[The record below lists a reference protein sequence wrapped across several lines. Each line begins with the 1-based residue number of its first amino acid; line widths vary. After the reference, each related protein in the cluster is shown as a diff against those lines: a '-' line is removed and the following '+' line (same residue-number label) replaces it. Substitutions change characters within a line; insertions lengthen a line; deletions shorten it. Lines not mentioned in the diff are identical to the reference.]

1 MLLLAV
7 SLAVVFFV
15 QLYWLVGGTKQ
26 NQFLLL
32 GFLLF
37 GFALLPATMT
47 IAIVLSS
54 FVYAVLL
61 KGGRLPAA
69 MIAVVCLLPLVA
81 NKLFPAV
88 FARVNLMGL
97 SYFSFLL
104 LGVFIDLRRTP
115 VEGLMRPSNFFSLVA
130 FVPILPIG
138 PIERVGN
145 LGRQLLV
152 PRKWQWSHF
161 TTGVLLIAFGIF
173 KKVVIADRLSEL
185 AVDSGRDSLEYYGA
199 RMWAF
204 SLLSL
209 LQIFA
214 DFSSIVDIVRGLAR
228 LLGFNIIDNFD
239 RPYMSDS
246 IQDIWRRWHI
256 SLVSWLRDF
265 VYTPIALKT
274 RSVLA
279 ASAVVMLI
287 IGMWHEASWRFAL
300 WSAYWISVFW
310 IAVMLRKNGIRIHL
324 PALPKRLAMI
334 CVMAISTIFML
345 PTSFDELVIFAGNF
359 FRFSGA
365 VSRELNVSTMNLSI
379 ALLGFAV
386 VIGLDQVSD
395 KLKFSF
401 RTPSG
406 GVESRGFHLVSL
418 LTAFLLLTLSVALA
432 AGSWEKFVYLRY

>member
-1 MLLLAV
+1 LL
-7 SLAVVFFV
+7 
-15 QLYWLVGGTKQ
+15 T
-26 NQFLLL
+26 

-37 GFALLPATMT
+37 GLALLPTTMT
-47 IAIVLSS
+47 IAIALSS
-54 FVYAVLL
+54 FVYLVLL
-61 KGGRLPAA
+61 RGARVPTPV
-69 MIAVVCLLPLVA
+69 IATICLLPLVA
-81 NKLFPAV
+81 IKVFPTS
-88 FARVNLMGL
+88 FQHVNLMGL

-104 LGVFIDLRRTP
+104 LGVFFDLRRSP
-115 VEGLMRPSNFFSLVA
+115 IEGLMRPSNFFCLVA
-130 FVPILPIG
+130 FVPAFPVG

-152 PRKWQWSHF
+152 PRNWQWSHF
-161 TTGVLLIAFGIF
+161 TTGVLLIALGIF

-209 LQIFA
+209 LQVFA
-214 DFSSIVDIVRGLAR
+214 DFSSIVDIVRGFAR

-239 RPYMSDS
+239 RPYLADS

-265 VYTPIALKT
+265 VYTPIAIKT
-274 RSVLA
+274 RSVVA
-279 ASAVVMLI
+279 ASAAVMLI

-300 WSAYWISVFW
+300 WSIYWISLFW
-310 IAVMLRKNGIRIHL
+310 IAVLLRKNGIRIPL
-324 PALPKRLAMI
+324 PAFPKRLAMI
-334 CVMAISTIFML
+334 CVMAASTIFIM
-345 PTSFDELVIFAGNF
+345 PSNFNELVIFASNF

-365 VSRELNVSTMNLSI
+365 LSRELNVSAMDLST

-386 VIGLDQVSD
+386 VIGLDQVAD
-395 KLKFSF
+395 KLKLSF

-406 GVESRGFHLVSL
+406 GWESRHFHAVSL
-418 LTAFLLLTLSVALA
+418 LIAFLLLTLSVALA
-432 AGSWEKFVYLRY
+432 AGSWEKFIYLRY